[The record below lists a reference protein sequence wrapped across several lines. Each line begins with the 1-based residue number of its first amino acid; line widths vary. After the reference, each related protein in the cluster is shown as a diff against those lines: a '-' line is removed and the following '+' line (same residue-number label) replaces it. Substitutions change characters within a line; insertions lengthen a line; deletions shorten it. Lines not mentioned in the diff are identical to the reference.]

1 MMKFLISFFELFFPN
16 NCDLCGNSLF
26 SHENYICNKCTKKLP
41 RTYFNMVNSNP
52 AEQSLWGRI
61 DLENVYCFLFYI
73 KEGTTQQLLHSL
85 KYKGE
90 KELGKELANIFAS
103 ELKETH
109 SLKDIDILIP
119 VPLHP
124 KKQFKRGYNQSEWI
138 AKGIKESTN
147 LPIDNTT
154 LIKSHHT
161 ETQTR
166 KNRFSRYLSSK
177 EMFSINDESKLK
189 GKHVLLIDDVL
200 TTGATIEAC
209 YNALSKTNDI
219 IVSVLTLAYS
229 SK

>member
-16 NCDLCGNSLF
+16 NCELCSNSLYK
-26 SHENYICNKCTKKLP
+26 HENYICGKCKKKLP
-41 RTYFNMVNSNP
+41 RTYFNMVKTNP

-61 DLENVYCFLFYI
+61 DIEHVHCFLFYA
-73 KEGTTQQLLHSL
+73 KENSTQQMLHTL

-90 KELGKELANIFAS
+90 KELGKELAHIFAD
-103 ELKETH
+103 ELEETH
-109 SLKDIDILIP
+109 SLKGVDILIP

-124 KKQFKRGYNQSEWI
+124 KKLFKRGYNQSEWI
-138 AKGIKESTN
+138 AKGIQEKTN

-154 LIKSHHT
+154 LIKAHNT
-161 ETQTR
+161 ESQTR

-177 EMFSINDESKLK
+177 EMFSINDKHKLK
-189 GKHVLLIDDVL
+189 GKHILLIDDVL

-209 YNALSKTNDI
+209 YNALANTDDI
-219 IVSVLTLAYS
+219 KVSILTLAYS